1 MQKNCLKCETP
12 FETKSHLKFYCSR
25 GCRETFNK
33 QSKCVIC
40 GKEVKV
46 KGFATKLCSKI
57 CKNKLYLKMYPPRSE
72 KECNYCDQVRKYT
85 DFRIVKPNKTG
96 KSKGKIIGWRT
107 TNNDYRASRC
117 LACEKKEFEGRYAKN
132 PFPQM
137 RSNAKIRAKEDGRIF
152 NVSTEYLKSIFPKDS
167 RCPVLGVKFDMS
179 YKKGGVRKYSPTVDK
194 IIPEKGY
201 VEGNLIVVSHI
212 VNRLKSDANY
222 EDMEKILK
230 YYLKNK
236 KETKYFYNEKD
247 FKN

>member
-1 MQKNCLKCETP
+1 
-12 FETKSHLKFYCSR
+12 
-25 GCRETFNK
+25 
-33 QSKCVIC
+33 
-40 GKEVKV
+40 
-46 KGFATKLCSKI
+46 
-57 CKNKLYLKMYPPRSE
+57 MYPPRSE
-72 KECNYCDQVRKYT
+72 KVCNYCDQVRKYT
-85 DFRIVKPNKTG
+85 NFRIVKPNKKG
-96 KSKGKIIGWRT
+96 KSIGKIIGWRT

-152 NVSTEYLKSIFPKDS
+152 DVSTEYLKSIFPKDS
-167 RCPVLGVKFDMS
+167 RCPVLGVKFDTS

-236 KETKYFYNEKD
+236 RETKYFYNKKD

>member
-1 MQKNCLKCETP
+1 
-12 FETKSHLKFYCSR
+12 
-25 GCRETFNK
+25 
-33 QSKCVIC
+33 
-40 GKEVKV
+40 
-46 KGFATKLCSKI
+46 
-57 CKNKLYLKMYPPRSE
+57 MYPPRSE
-72 KECNYCDQVRKYT
+72 KKCNFCDEVKKF
-85 DFRIVKPNKTG
+85 DEFRIVKPI
-96 KSKGKIIGWRT
+96 KSGDQKGKYIGWRT

-167 RCPVLGVKFDMS
+167 RCPVLGVKFDTS

-236 KETKYFYNEKD
+236 RETKYFYNKKD